1 MLYCSN
7 LKTLDRYF
15 YTSTFVFYRDIVFT
29 KRKRK
34 NLDDKSR
41 LDFPELEKRWQNV
54 LKIGSNQSSCVIEVG
69 RSRPTQ

>member
-7 LKTLDRYF
+7 LESLDRYF
-15 YTSTFVFYRDIVFT
+15 CTSTFVFYRDIHQMV
-29 KRKRK
+29 KRK

-54 LKIGSNQSSCVIEVG
+54 LKIGSNRSSCVIEVV